1 MFSEAASLIPQ
12 LLHMSKAKA
21 VDGLNGIYLLFLTLS
36 RMSRIGFWVTMSTK
50 LSQFWYLILADV
62 IPTVMALSFTYM
74 YKSLSKITSIS
85 SVLTFDDKPNKI
97 H

>member
-62 IPTVMALSFTYM
+62 IHTVMALSFTYM

-85 SVLTFDDKPNKI
+85 SVLTYDDKPNKI

>member
-1 MFSEAASLIPQ
+1 MYTEALSLIPQ

-21 VDGLNGIYLLFLTLS
+21 VDGLNGMYLLFLTLS
-36 RMSRIGFWVTMSTK
+36 RVSRIGFWVSMSQK

-62 IPTVMALSFTYM
+62 VHTIMALGFTYM

-85 SVLTFDDKPNKI
+85 SVLTFDNKPTKD